1 MWLSLRFIITKKDGP
16 IKNLNILK
24 PVKSSLIVFCF
35 LIFMAPFHCLAQIDD
50 VGLWMGV
57 TLQSKFTRK
66 LEGSLTEQLR
76 LSNDI
81 TRINL
86 LLSDLGLDYSIN
98 KKLKVGLH
106 YRFINSNKDNYYS
119 KRHRFYADIAWKE
132 KVKFIS
138 FTLRERIQE
147 QFSDYNSSE
156 TGKIPEWVLRSKLTA
171 KIDLDKKYSPYVSF
185 EMFYLIDNATEET
198 GITDFRYE
206 TGINY
211 EFNRIHSVNPYLL
224 CQITRSTNF
233 IELIYGVSY
242 SYSF

>member
-1 MWLSLRFIITKKDGP
+1 MFKRF
-16 IKNLNILK
+16 N
-24 PVKSSLIVFCF
+24 SALIGFCF
-35 LIFMAPFHCLAQIDD
+35 LTLIAPYSCLAQIDD
-50 VGLWMGV
+50 VGLWLGV
-57 TLQSKFTRK
+57 TLQSNFTRQ

-76 LSNDI
+76 LSNDV

-86 LLSDLGLDYSIN
+86 LLSDIGLDYSLN

-106 YRFINSNKDNYYS
+106 YRLINNNKENYYS
-119 KRHRFYADIAWKE
+119 LRHRFYADIAWKE

-147 QFSDYNSSE
+147 QFTDYNSSE

-171 KIDLDKKYSPYVSF
+171 KIDLNKKYSPYVSF
-185 EMFYLIDNATEET
+185 EIFYLIDNVKEET

-211 EFNRIHSVNPYLL
+211 EFNRIHSFNPFLL
-224 CQITRSTNF
+224 CQITRTTNF
-233 IELIYGVSY
+233 IELIYGISY
-242 SYSF
+242 TYSF

>member
-1 MWLSLRFIITKKDGP
+1 M
-16 IKNLNILK
+16 LK
-24 PVKSSLIVFCF
+24 PFKSALITFCF
-35 LIFMAPFHCLAQIDD
+35 LILIVPSACLAQIDD
-50 VGLWMGV
+50 VGLWLGV
-57 TLQSKFTRK
+57 TLQSNFTRQ

-76 LSNDI
+76 MSNDV

-86 LLSDLGLDYSIN
+86 LLSDIGLDYNLN
-98 KKLKVGLH
+98 KKLKVGFH
-106 YRFINSNKDNYYS
+106 YRFINSNKENYYS
-119 KRHRFYADIAWKE
+119 VRHRFYADIAWKE

-138 FTLRERIQE
+138 ITLRERIQE
-147 QFSDYNSSE
+147 QFADFISSE

-185 EMFYLIDNATEET
+185 EIFYLIDNVKAET

-211 EFNRIHSVNPYLL
+211 EFNRIHSVNPFLL

-242 SYSF
+242 TYSF